1 MNISKQNKSR
11 KEFLG
16 NLLKGGIL
24 ATLFISTPIAKI
36 SGLIKNPKIYF
47 RENPDSIK
55 RQK

>member
-1 MNISKQNKSR
+1 MKFLKQKKSR

-16 NLLKGGIL
+16 KLLKGGIL